1 MAANPPWLGAVIGAA
16 LRQIRLEQGLTQ
28 EEIARLMRVSSV
40 PWNQDTV
47 GLLEKGRRRLL
58 EIGELAAL
66 TALLGDLNIKGDRL
80 CPDGSGQVRVGGGL
94 SLSRA
99 QIGELLRTLPGSR
112 DGLKVVPGG
121 LDSNALQDVPGVE
134 LRGRP
139 FPSDAELRAAK
150 RLSKRLGRE
159 VTGVEVYWACGKLSS
174 SLPGLDEWR
183 ERRLAEQLGLLDRA
197 TGGHSPDALRRA
209 PLDQVQALRGHIT
222 RTLLREL
229 EEDFRAGPAH
239 ADSP

>member
-58 EIGELAAL
+58 EIGELVAL
-66 TALLGDLNIKGDRL
+66 RALLGDLNINPERL
-80 CPDGSGQVRVGGGL
+80 CPGGSGDQVRVGGEIT
-94 SLSRA
+94 LSRG
-99 QIGELLRTLPGSR
+99 QIRELLGMLPRNR
-112 DGLKVVPGG
+112 DGFKMVPGG
-121 LDSNALQDVPGVE
+121 LDSNALQDLPGVD

-183 ERRLAEQLGLLDRA
+183 ERRLAEQLG
-197 TGGHSPDALRRA
+197 
-209 PLDQVQALRGHIT
+209 
-222 RTLLREL
+222 
-229 EEDFRAGPAH
+229 
-239 ADSP
+239 